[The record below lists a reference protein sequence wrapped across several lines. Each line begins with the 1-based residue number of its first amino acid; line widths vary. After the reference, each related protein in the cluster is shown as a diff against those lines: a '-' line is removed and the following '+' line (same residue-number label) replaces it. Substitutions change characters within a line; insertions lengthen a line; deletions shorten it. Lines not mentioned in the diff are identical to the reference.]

1 MKTFS
6 FFNFKIIIQ
15 KIIRSSVVVF
25 TASTALTALTAM
37 NALAAYPDKAIRIVV
52 PFAPGGGTDLVART
66 LGQVMSVELNQ
77 PVIIDNKP
85 GASTIIGTDFVA
97 KSPADGYTMVMA
109 TLAHAVN
116 PSMAGKLP
124 YVHDKAFAPV
134 ILVGVSPNVLVVK
147 PDSPYKTVA
156 DIVADAR
163 NKPGKLSYAS
173 QGAGTSAHLAG
184 ELFKSITKTFI
195 THIPYRG
202 AGPALT
208 DVMGG
213 QVDFMFATAAA
224 VGSLVEGGKLRAIA
238 VTTSTRSPTP
248 SLAKLPTI
256 AESGVPKYAAES
268 WYGLFVPA
276 GTPADVIA
284 KINQAAKKAAQSDA
298 FKKRVEKEGLVIS
311 AGSPE
316 EFGKYVLAEEVKWK
330 KIIKDA
336 NITND

>member
-1 MKTFS
+1 MQT
-6 FFNFKIIIQ
+6 FNFLKF
-15 KIIRSSVVVF
+15 KNTLPCVVLLMGASAIS
-25 TASTALTALTAM
+25 TLSSTAAM
-37 NALAAYPDKAIRIVV
+37 AAYPEKSVRIVV

-66 LGQVMSVELNQ
+66 LGQVMAVELNQ
-77 PVIIDNKP
+77 AVIIDNKP
-85 GASTIIGTDFVA
+85 GGSTIIGTDFVA

-109 TLAHAVN
+109 TLAHAIN
-116 PSMAGKLP
+116 PSMASKLP
-124 YVHDKAFAPV
+124 YVHEKAFAPV
-134 ILVGVSPNVLVVK
+134 MLVGVSPNVLVVK

-156 DIVADAR
+156 DIVADAKS
-163 NKPGKLSYAS
+163 KPGKLSYAS

-184 ELFKSITKTFI
+184 ELFKSITKTYI

-208 DVMGG
+208 DLMGG

-224 VGSLVEGGKLRAIA
+224 VGSLVEGGKLRPIA
-238 VTTSTRSPTP
+238 VTSSTRSPTP

-284 KINQAAKKAAQSDA
+284 KINQAAKKAAQSET

>member
-1 MKTFS
+1 MQT
-6 FFNFKIIIQ
+6 FNFLKFKNILPNL
-15 KIIRSSVVVF
+15 
-25 TASTALTALTAM
+25 ALLLGVPLIATFVATQAM
-37 NALAAYPDKAIRIVV
+37 AAYPDKTVRIVV

-66 LGQVMSVELNQ
+66 LGQVMSVELGQ

-85 GASTIIGTDFVA
+85 GGSTIIGTDFVA

-116 PSMAGKLP
+116 PSMASKLP
-124 YVHDKAFAPV
+124 YVHEKAFAPV
-134 ILVGVSPNVLVVK
+134 MLVGVSPNVLVVK

-156 DIVADAR
+156 DIVADAKS
-163 NKPGKLSYAS
+163 KPGKLSYAS

-184 ELFKSITKTFI
+184 ELFKSISKTFI

-208 DVMGG
+208 DLMGG

-238 VTTSTRSPTP
+238 VTSATRSPTP
-248 SLAKLPTI
+248 SLSKLPTV

-284 KINQAAKKAAQSDA
+284 KINQAAKKAAQSET

>member
-1 MKTFS
+1 MQTFKRL
-6 FFNFKIIIQ
+6 NFK
-15 KIIRSSVVVF
+15 KILPYLAVVIVTA
-25 TASTALTALTAM
+25 TASTFITTS
-37 NALAAYPDKAIRIVV
+37 ALAAYPEKSVRIVV

-66 LGQVMSVELNQ
+66 LGQVMALELNQ

-85 GASTIIGTDFVA
+85 GGSTIIGTDFVA

-116 PSMAGKLP
+116 PSMASKLP
-124 YVHDKAFAPV
+124 YVHEKAFAPV
-134 ILVGVSPNVLVVK
+134 MLVGVSPNVLVVK

-156 DIVADAR
+156 DIVADAKS
-163 NKPGKLSYAS
+163 KPGKLSYAS

-184 ELFKSITKTFI
+184 ELFKSITKTYI

-208 DVMGG
+208 DLMGG

-224 VGSLVEGGKLRAIA
+224 VGSLVESGKLRAIA
-238 VTTSTRSPTP
+238 VTSAARSPTP

-284 KINQAAKKAAQSDA
+284 KINQAAKKAAQSDV

-311 AGSPE
+311 AGSPDD
-316 EFGKYVLAEEVKWK
+316 FGKYVLAEEVKWK
-330 KIIKDA
+330 KIIKEA